1 MVNRYQLHPPTILI
15 RKLALTMMLAGADY
29 HADADA
35 DADALVEAL
44 RLLIHASH
52 SCTCAELV
60 TVSMLTYD
68 AVHGAGAV
76 CGADADVQG
85 ASVQAATAL
94 LLVIRSVCVWS
105 TRSIAASL
113 NCTRAKLGS
122 TNYAQSESLSLHFV
136 NLEF

>member
-15 RKLALTMMLAGADY
+15 RRLALTMMLAGADY

-60 TVSMLTYD
+60 AVLMLT
-68 AVHGAGAV
+68 
-76 CGADADVQG
+76 
-85 ASVQAATAL
+85 L
-94 LLVIRSVCVWS
+94 
-105 TRSIAASL
+105 
-113 NCTRAKLGS
+113 
-122 TNYAQSESLSLHFV
+122 
-136 NLEF
+136 

>member
-1 MVNRYQLHPPTILI
+1 MVNIYQHHPPTILL

-29 HADADA
+29 HADA

-94 LLVIRSVCVWS
+94 LVIRSVCVWS

-122 TNYAQSESLSLHFV
+122 TNYAQSESLSLHFA